1 MAKQMQE
8 CRLSNVSLKLLE
20 RSQMTTIKNIYW
32 DWTGGALVHVC
43 MIRWLPVSHTL
54 YCRDVGQTWMYGRR
68 N

>member
-1 MAKQMQE
+1 
-8 CRLSNVSLKLLE
+8 
-20 RSQMTTIKNIYW
+20 MTTIKNIYW